1 LTKFSFVK
9 SKDSD
14 LKGLGTSKKN
24 KFLEIVEM
32 SKGVL
37 FEMKEFDEKKRK
49 EANKLR
55 ELEI

>member
-1 LTKFSFVK
+1 MHERITKK
-9 SKDSD
+9 
-14 LKGLGTSKKN
+14 T